1 MKKFFQISFLFIL
14 IFSLPSFAE
23 WRMLTKTDNS
33 YEYVD
38 LKNIEIDGEYLR
50 VWYMTDRFEKTSDG
64 VMSAKLLS
72 LVDCNLN
79 RMKDLSY
86 VFHFESMG
94 SRSGSH
100 VNSESEWKYAPP
112 DTLISARIRLA
123 CRYIEMLNEAK
134 NNMSKG
140 LN

>member
-1 MKKFFQISFLFIL
+1 MNKFFQISFLFIL

-23 WRMLTKTDNS
+23 WRIITKTDNAD
-33 YEYVD
+33 EYVD

-50 VWYMTDRFEKTSDG
+50 VWYMSDFFEEDKNG
-64 VMSAKLLS
+64 VMSAKQLS

-79 RMKDLSY
+79 RKKDLYY

-94 SRSGSH
+94 SGESKQF
-100 VNSESEWKYAPP
+100 NSESDWNYAPP
-112 DTLISARIRLA
+112 DTLISAKIRLA
-123 CRYIEMLNEAK
+123 CIYSEMLNEAK
-134 NNMSKG
+134 NNMSND